1 MSDCI
6 DASWERGSIK
16 PDGLLPEAGACSNK
30 VVRGLL
36 PVMFISRNPQPGSSF
51 SGEHFVRAGPEP
63 GRASNLS
70 QKTIYRLVRAHH
82 EFAEGKLQPLTQW
95 IGPQE

>member
-1 MSDCI
+1 
-6 DASWERGSIK
+6 
-16 PDGLLPEAGACSNK
+16 
-30 VVRGLL
+30 L

-63 GRASNLS
+63 GRAPNLS
-70 QKTIYRLVRAHH
+70 QKTIYRRVRAHH